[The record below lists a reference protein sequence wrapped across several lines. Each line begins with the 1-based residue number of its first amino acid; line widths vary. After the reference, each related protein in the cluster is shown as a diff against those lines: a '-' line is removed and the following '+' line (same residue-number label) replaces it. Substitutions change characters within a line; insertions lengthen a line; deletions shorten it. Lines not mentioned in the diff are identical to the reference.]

1 MKNIYENHFKIEV
14 LQYLGK
20 GNKIAKASHKFNVHP
35 STIYAWT
42 QIGIEGFLSRG
53 QVHTSP
59 EPEPVAA
66 ASGLAR
72 RMQQLEQENAV
83 LRQAAKLYFM
93 YS

>member
-20 GNKIAKASHKFNVHP
+20 GNKIAKASRKYNVHP

-42 QIGIEGFLSRG
+42 QIGIAGFLSRG
-53 QVHTSP
+53 QVRASLESAP
-59 EPEPVAA
+59 AA
-66 ASGLAR
+66 NALAR

-83 LRQAAKLYFM
+83 LRQAAKHYFM

>member
-20 GNKIAKASHKFNVHP
+20 GNKIAKASRKFNVHP

-42 QIGIEGFLSRG
+42 QIGIEGFLSRSP
-53 QVHTSP
+53 VRTSP
-59 EPEPVAA
+59 VPEPT
-66 ASGLAR
+66 ASTALAR